1 LPGLPTN
8 RELLKTALR
17 LLLDQIVRV
26 EPAPDGS
33 RTVTFSKR
41 DYELAVM
48 AAAAVDWRHGGR
60 DKFVRALERLRP

>member
-1 LPGLPTN
+1 MPGFPTN

-17 LLLDQIVRV
+17 LLLDQIVAV

-48 AAAAVDWRHGGR
+48 AAAACDWRHGGR

>member
-1 LPGLPTN
+1 MPGFPTN

-33 RTVTFSKR
+33 RTVRFSQR
-41 DYELAVM
+41 DYEIAVM
-48 AAAAVDWRHGGR
+48 AAASVDWRHGGR
-60 DKFVRALERLRP
+60 DRFVRALERLRP